1 MYDAV
6 ADDYCYPGTTVLKN
20 KLNLTDAD
28 ELSAFEAEVSDARA
42 DEEAPAG
49 DLDYAHFK
57 AIHRHL
63 FQDVYNWA
71 GEART
76 ERISKNNS
84 MFCHPENIESEATR
98 LFSKLKAD
106 QFLQGLSS
114 KEFAKRTAYFLAD
127 LNAIHAFREGN
138 GRAQLSFF
146 LLLAEQAGHSLAFDK
161 FDPDAFLEAMIV
173 SFGGNE
179 EPLASVI
186 EGLVAD

>member
-20 KLNLTDAD
+20 KLDLTDAA
-28 ELSAFEAEVSDARA
+28 ELANFEAEISDARA

-49 DLDYAHFK
+49 ALDYAHFK
-57 AIHRHL
+57 AIHHHL
-63 FQDVYNWA
+63 FQDVYDWA

-76 ERISKNNS
+76 VRISKDNS
-84 MFCHPENIESEATR
+84 MFCYPENIESEATK
-98 LFSKLKAD
+98 LFAKLKED
-106 QFLQGLSS
+106 KFLQGLSS
-114 KEFAKRTAYFLAD
+114 KDFAKRTAHFLAE

-146 LLLAEQAGHSLAFDK
+146 LLLADQAGHSLDFDD

-173 SFGGNE
+173 SFGGDE
-179 EPLASVI
+179 VPLSKLI

>member
-28 ELSAFEAEVSDARA
+28 ELADFEAEVSDARA
-42 DEEAPAG
+42 DEEAAAG

-63 FQDVYNWA
+63 FQDVYDWA

-76 ERISKNNS
+76 VRISKDNS
-84 MFCHPENIESEATR
+84 MFCYPENIETEATK
-98 LFSKLKAD
+98 LFTKLKAD
-106 QFLQGLSS
+106 KFLQDLSS
-114 KEFAKRTAYFLAD
+114 KDFAKQTAHFLAE
-127 LNAIHAFREGN
+127 LNAIHVFREGN

-146 LLLAEQAGHSLAFDK
+146 LLLAEQAGHPLYFDK
-161 FDPDAFLEAMIV
+161 FDPDAFLEAMIA
-173 SFGGNE
+173 SFGGDE
-179 EPLASVI
+179 TSLASLI
-186 EGLVAD
+186 EGLAAE

>member
-1 MYDAV
+1 MLGLMKRRPPAIW
-6 ADDYCYPGTTVLKN
+6 TTLISKQFIV
-20 KLNLTDAD
+20 TC
-28 ELSAFEAEVSDARA
+28 FRM
-42 DEEAPAG
+42 
-49 DLDYAHFK
+49 F
-57 AIHRHL
+57 
-63 FQDVYNWA
+63 YNWA

-76 ERISKNNS
+76 VRISKNNS
-84 MFCHPENIESEATR
+84 MFCYPENIESEATR

-106 QFLQGLSS
+106 QFRQGLSS

-186 EGLVAD
+186 EGLVADWR

>member
-20 KLNLTDAD
+20 KLDLTDAD
-28 ELSAFEAEVSDARA
+28 ELANFEAEVSDARA
-42 DEEAPAG
+42 DEEVPAG

-63 FQDVYNWA
+63 FQDVYDWA

-76 ERISKNNS
+76 VRISKDNS
-84 MFCHPENIESEATR
+84 MFCYPENIESEATK
-98 LFSKLKAD
+98 LFAKLKAD
-106 QFLQGLSS
+106 KFLQGLSS
-114 KEFAKRTAYFLAD
+114 KGFAKRAAHFLAE

-146 LLLAEQAGHSLAFDK
+146 LLLADRAGHSLDFDN

-173 SFGGNE
+173 SFGGDE
-179 EPLASVI
+179 VPLSKLI
-186 EGLVAD
+186 EGLVAA

>member
-6 ADDYCYPGTTVLKN
+6 TDDYCYPGTTVLKN

-28 ELSAFEAEVSDARA
+28 ELAAFEAEVSAARA

-63 FQDVYNWA
+63 FQDVYGWA

-76 ERISKNNS
+76 VRMSKDNS
-84 MFCHPENIESEATR
+84 MFCFPENIDSEATK
-98 LFSKLKAD
+98 LFAKLKAD
-106 QFLQGLSS
+106 KYMQGLSP
-114 KEFAKRTAYFLAD
+114 KDFAKQAAHFLAE

-138 GRAQLSFF
+138 GRVQLSFF
-146 LLLAEQAGHSLAFDK
+146 LLLADQAGHPLDFDN
-161 FDPDAFLEAMIV
+161 FDPDAFLEAMIM
-173 SFGGNE
+173 SFGGDE
-179 EPLASVI
+179 ASLADLV